1 MQSPVE
7 VADRIHLLNVTEDA
21 GPNRDR
27 AGRIAEFLRS
37 CGISSPAPWC
47 AAFVYHCHIEAG
59 VSAERLPARHLAA
72 STYQWAKWAAAHG
85 RLRTLARANG
95 LPQRGDLFL
104 WNASLSFGRVGPTSG
119 SGHIGFVCS
128 ATRDRGSASRLEQ
141 AAQGRVLLRTIE
153 GNSNADGGRD
163 GTALI
168 RRGSRSGMPGEAK
181 LTPNTTEAWR
191 IAGSNVHWIDMSGVG
206 R

>member
-1 MQSPVE
+1 MLPVE

-47 AAFVYHCHIEAG
+47 AAFVYHCCIEAG
-59 VSAERLPARHLAA
+59 VSPERLPARHLAA
-72 STYQWAKWAAAHG
+72 STYQWAKWAAEHS
-85 RLRTLARANG
+85 RLRTLGPDGAG
-95 LPQRGDLFL
+95 PSRGDLFV
-104 WNASLSFGRVGPTSG
+104 WNSSLSGGRVGAVTG

-128 ATRDRGSASRLEQ
+128 AVRDK
-141 AAQGRVLLRTIE
+141 GRVLLRTIE

-168 RRGSRSGMPGEAK
+168 RRGSRSGLPGEAK
-181 LTPNTTEAWR
+181 LTCNTTEAWR

>member
-47 AAFVYHCHIEAG
+47 AAFVYHCHVQAG
-59 VSAERLPARHLAA
+59 VSPQSLPARHLAA

-85 RLRTLARANG
+85 RLRTFAQG
-95 LPQRGDLFL
+95 LPSRGDLFL
-104 WNASLSFGRVGPTSG
+104 WNSSLSGGRVGAVAG

-128 ATRDRGSASRLEQ
+128 AVRDK
-141 AAQGRVLLRTIE
+141 GRVLLRTIE
-153 GNSNADGGRD
+153 GNSNAEGGRD
-163 GTALI
+163 GNALI
-168 RRGSRSGMPGEAK
+168 RRGSRSGVPGEAK